1 MHLLQAFLR
10 FLLLILFTIF
20 LYGFVFSQELSNHRV
35 KNVFISNDTVQIDN
49 QAIVPFSEIIHIN
62 EEFIKP
68 SSYEI
73 NYAEGLFIVKD
84 ASIKGKDIKITYK
97 IIPVSFAESFEH
109 KKMSVI
115 ESKDSMVMN
124 PFHYEYTPAKDDIFY
139 LNGLNKSGSISR
151 GASFG
156 NNQDLAVNSSLN
168 LQLSGKI
175 SNNVNI
181 LASISDDNIP
191 IQAEGNTQQ
200 LQDFDKVF
208 IQLYDESWKLTA
220 GDFFVRQPKSY
231 FLNIN
236 KKAQG
241 GSFEIALKPSRK
253 DETKII
259 TPFASAAVSKGKYAR
274 QSIIGVEGNQ
284 GPYRLR
290 GNENETFI
298 IVLSGTEKIYVDG
311 KLLKRGTEHDY
322 IIDYNTAELTFTP
335 NFLITK
341 DSRIVAEFDY
351 SERNYSRTMFNFG
364 TEYESQKLKLN
375 FNYFSEQDVK
385 NQPLLQDLTD
395 NQKKLLSEIGDS
407 LELAVVPNINQVAFN
422 ENLVLYK
429 MVDTLGYDSVF
440 VYSTNPDSAI
450 YQLGFSQVGQNNGN
464 YVLIQSTG
472 NGRVYEW
479 VEPIGGVPQGN
490 YEPVILLVTP
500 KKIEM
505 TTFGGEYL
513 FSEYSKIS
521 WEGAMS
527 NNDINTFSS
536 KDRGD
541 DLGYAFK
548 LKNENAV
555 LLSKEKDD
563 WKMNVGGGYEFLD
576 KNFKGIGPF
585 RNIEFQ
591 RDWNISSVV
600 FTSNQHAASSYL
612 GFEKSKIL
620 NIQYA
625 INLLENAN
633 EYRGIKN
640 IVAAN
645 VNFKGFRL
653 VNNSSYLITEGL
665 NNTEFIRNKS
675 TLTKDISWFV
685 LGVDNELEQNKFF
698 FPQSDSLATNSFRF
712 LIWKGF
718 IHNADTSI
726 NKFLIS
732 YKQRIDDAANVTVFK
747 PIARA
752 EDVELSYALLK
763 NKNHILRSSM
773 IYRKLYI
780 LEPNLTTEKP
790 DENILSRVEYNA
802 HFLKSAITSNT
813 FYQIGSGLEVKKEFS
828 FVEVQPGQGTHT
840 YLGDLNGNGA
850 SDLNEF
856 EVAAF
861 KDQANFI
868 KIFTPT
874 NEYVRTYTN
883 EFNQG
888 LFLNPETQWGTSHG
902 LKKFIARFANRTNYR
917 VNRKT
922 ADKTDYFNPFVG
934 SINDSTLVTTNL
946 GFLNTIF
953 FNKTNTKWSMD
964 YTYQDNQDKSLLTN
978 GIESR
983 RTIIRTFKTRWNI
996 TRTFTLQN
1004 LFSNGIK
1011 SNKSEFFNNQNYYLS
1026 NYETEPKIIFQPDV
1040 KFRWSLLFNYKEKY
1054 NSDLYGGEILKAQKL
1069 GTEVRYNI
1077 ASKGSVMLN
1086 INLIKNQYSSPL
1098 NNTLISYEMLEG
1110 LLPGTN
1116 TTWEVVYQ
1124 QNLSKHMQ
1132 LSLNYN
1138 GRKSDETPIIH
1149 VGGVQVRAFF

>member
-1 MHLLQAFLR
+1 MHLLQGFLR

-20 LYGFVFSQELSNHRV
+20 LYGFVISQELSNHRV

-62 EEFIKP
+62 EELIKP
-68 SSYEI
+68 SSYEM
-73 NYAEGLFIVKD
+73 NYAKGLLIVKD
-84 ASIKGKDIKITYK
+84 FSIKGKDIKIIYK
-97 IIPVSFAESFEH
+97 IIPVSFTESFEH
-109 KKMSVI
+109 KKMNVI

-253 DETKII
+253 DETKTI

-274 QSIIGVEGNQ
+274 QSIVGVEGNQ

-364 TEYESQKLKLN
+364 TEYESKKLKLN
-375 FNYFSEQDVK
+375 LNYFSEQDVK

-395 NQKKLLSEIGDS
+395 SQKKLLSEIGDS

-521 WEGAMS
+521 WEGAVS

-548 LKNENAV
+548 LKSENAI

-640 IVAAN
+640 IIAAN

-698 FPQSDSLATNSFRF
+698 FPQSDSLTTNSFRF

-752 EDVELSYALLK
+752 EDIELSYALLK

-780 LEPNLTTEKP
+780 LEPSLTTEKP

-802 HFLKSAITSNT
+802 RFLKSAITSNT

-1086 INLIKNQYSSPL
+1086 INLIKNLYSSPL
-1098 NNTLISYEMLEG
+1098 NNTLIFYEMLEG

-1138 GRKSDETPIIH
+1138 GRKSDETPVIH